1 MHSVGFDSLT
11 RTHVRLVSGQ
21 LTDRTHNQSN
31 QLDTPPQYKLQDPIH
46 AWVRRPVGGRG
57 FAISPPSFH
66 RNPTCVS
73 RTWVA
78 GAVVSQAFCLRSDV
92 SSQVAFS
99 VPDASNHPD
108 RPRARRPTS
117 SRWVSTCDSPVLGRP
132 KICCSAASPQ
142 QLRRVRSKMDSHAI
156 AATKSLERRSDSSSV
171 VSSSGC
177 LVYRIAK

>member
-11 RTHVRLVSGQ
+11 CRHVRLVSGQ

-31 QLDTPPQYKLQDPIH
+31 QLGTPPQYKLQDLISS
-46 AWVRRPVGGRG
+46 WVRGPFVGRG
-57 FAISPPSFH
+57 FAITPPSFH

-108 RPRARRPTS
+108 RPRARRLIL
-117 SRWVSTCDSPVLGRP
+117 SRWFSACDSPVLGRP
-132 KICCSAASPQ
+132 KIRSSAASLQ
-142 QLRRVRSKMDSHAI
+142 QLRRVRSKMDSLAI
-156 AATKSLERRSDSSSV
+156 TATKSLERRSDPSSV

-177 LVYRIAK
+177 LVCRIAK

>member
-1 MHSVGFDSLT
+1 MLASSGWL
-11 RTHVRLVSGQ
+11 GQ
-21 LTDRTHNQSN
+21 LTDQTHNQSN
-31 QLDTPPQYKLQDPIH
+31 LLETPPQHKPQDPIQP
-46 AWVRRPVGGRG
+46 WVRRPVVVRG
-57 FAISPPSFH
+57 FAITPPSFH
-66 RNPTCVS
+66 RNPTCGT

-99 VPDASNHPD
+99 VPNASNHPD
-108 RPRARRPTS
+108 RPSAWRPAS

-132 KICCSAASPQ
+132 PICCSAASPQ

-177 LVYRIAK
+177 LVHRIAK